1 MGLENIDGEVY
12 FPRRAGAKI
21 SRTSL
26 VITLCAILGL
36 LVSLMLTMTENY
48 NSVQQSATAITANTP
63 ELATTNTTSLTTSTT
78 PPTIEPTP
86 AAPMSSPMNS
96 QSPIMPF
103 PTLLCQQSAVL

>member
-36 LVSLMLTMTENY
+36 LGSLMPTMTENY

-78 PPTIEPTP
+78 SATTSATP
-86 AAPMSSPMNS
+86 AATNSSPTTS
-96 QSPIMPF
+96 HSPILPC
-103 PTLLCQQSAVL
+103 PTLVRAQI